1 MKTIPDLTIR
11 PARVEDAEA
20 ITAIHCSTMQT
31 WIDPVTRQPA
41 PYEALDLYGRWRN
54 GGPWM
59 SGETCDAHLA
69 TLLSDGH
76 LPLIAELDG
85 KAIGEAEYLLARE
98 AGPFASL
105 HLSILYV
112 HAAYQGRGVGQ
123 ALVAAGSAEARAHGL
138 PALTTQPEDAA
149 VESFYAHLG
158 FAPWHIG
165 KEMQLSTRG
174 GVPPTGL
181 QSLCSQNRPADSLAL
196 RIGRYQ
202 CGVQAWEVLWPR
214 LPLPE
219 WQKLRRRVWAV
230 DLAGGPAVLGLCEQL
245 TDPTQADGY
254 AWLPQETPLAPA
266 VAALQ
271 RVGAEEG
278 FAAVDLL
285 LPEPELP
292 GLKKIFRLDYQARVA
307 LWRKELRT
315 TQGSPPRR
323 G

>member
-1 MKTIPDLTIR
+1 MNVLPDLTIR
-11 PARVEDAEA
+11 PARVEDAAA
-20 ITAIHCSTMQT
+20 ITAIHCSTTQT
-31 WIDPVTRQPA
+31 WIDPVTRRPT

-59 SGETCDAHLA
+59 SVETCTAHLTA
-69 TLLSDGH
+69 LLSDGH
-76 LPLIAELDG
+76 PLLVAELEG
-85 KAIGEAEYLLARE
+85 QVVGEAEYLIARE

-123 ALVAAGSAEARAHGL
+123 ALVAAGSAEARAHEL
-138 PALTTQPEDAA
+138 PALTTQPEEAA
-149 VESFYAHLG
+149 IESFYARLG

-181 QSLCSQNRPADSLAL
+181 RALCSRDCPAEDLAL

-230 DLAGGPAVLGLCEQL
+230 DLAGVPAVLGLCEQL

-254 AWLPQETPLAPA
+254 AWLPPESPLAPA

-278 FAAVDLL
+278 FTAVDLL
-285 LPEPELP
+285 LPEPELSE
-292 GLKKIFRLDYQARVA
+292 LKKIFRLDYQTRVA
-307 LWRKELRT
+307 LWRKEPGT
-315 TQGSPPRR
+315 TQGAPPRR